1 MNRHPLQRG
10 RHASEKQI
18 MRRLING
25 IFHRFGYEIS
35 RPNFAPDLTQE
46 QHDVISAVR
55 PYTLTSVER
64 MIALSNAITHIAKN
78 NVPGDIVECGVWRGG
93 SMMLTALTLI
103 SHRDTH
109 RTLHLYD
116 TFEGMSPPTN
126 VDIDFD
132 GRTAQSQLDNDPGM
146 TGVGCKAGID
156 EVRANL
162 ERTNYPTG
170 NIRFIKGRVE
180 DTIPQQAPESIAVL
194 RLDTDW
200 YESTRHELEHL
211 YPRLSVGG
219 FLIVD
224 DYGHWKGSR
233 KAVDEYF
240 ANRNEQPYLHR
251 IDYTGRIMIKAY
263 K

>member
-1 MNRHPLQRG
+1 MKRLLQG
-10 RHASEKQI
+10 
-18 MRRLING
+18 ML
-25 IFHRFGYEIS
+25 HRFGYEIS
-35 RPNFAPDLTQE
+35 RYNFAPDLSHEQE
-46 QHDVISAVR
+46 EIISSAR

-64 MIALSNAITHIAKN
+64 MIALSNAITHIVKN
-78 NVPGDIVECGVWRGG
+78 NIPGDIVECGVWRGG

-103 SHRDTH
+103 SHQDTD

-126 VDIDFD
+126 DDVGFD
-132 GRTAQSQLDNDPGM
+132 DRTAQSQLDDDPGM

-156 EVRANL
+156 EVRTNL
-162 ERTNYPTG
+162 ESTNYPAR
-170 NIRFIKGRVE
+170 NIRYIKGRVE
-180 DTIPQQAPESIAVL
+180 ETIPQHVPESIAVL

-211 YPRLSVGG
+211 YPRLSPGG

-224 DYGHWKGSR
+224 DYGHWKGAR

-240 ANRNEQPYLHR
+240 EKRNEQPYLHR
-251 IDYTGRIMIKAY
+251 IDYTGRIMIKT
-263 K
+263 